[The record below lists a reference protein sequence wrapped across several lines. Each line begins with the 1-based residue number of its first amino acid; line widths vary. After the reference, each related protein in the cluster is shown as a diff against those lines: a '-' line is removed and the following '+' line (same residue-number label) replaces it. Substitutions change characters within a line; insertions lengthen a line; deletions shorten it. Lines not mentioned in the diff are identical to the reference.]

1 MTIIIEGK
9 IQFLAQK
16 ITSNRTNKE
25 TRKNTKNIYIYTLK
39 SIDIIESN
47 LYNNN

>member
-16 ITSNRTNKE
+16 ITTNRNHKG
-25 TRKNTKNIYIYTLK
+25 TRKNIKNIYIYTLK
-39 SIDIIESN
+39 SIDIIESKP
-47 LYNNN
+47 YNNN